1 VVRSRPSF
9 YNSLSLPI
17 AFALE
22 NGHHNVTD
30 FLLALPGAAQYISHQ
45 DAFGRTPLHYAAMN
59 GSKALIQILF
69 KCPSIAEAFELQDD
83 TGQTPLDWA
92 VSNGNSEA
100 LILLQEAMY
109 A

>member
-1 VVRSRPSF
+1 MR
-9 YNSLSLPI
+9 
-17 AFALE
+17 
-22 NGHHNVTD
+22 
-30 FLLALPGAAQYISHQ
+30 HQ

-83 TGQTPLDWA
+83 TEQTPLDWA
-92 VSNGNSEA
+92 VGNGNSEV